1 MVNLLS
7 SILSECGKVVERKGG
22 GKPLLLKLS
31 PDGSDDEI
39 LASVQMA
46 LRRGIDGFVA
56 TNTTLHRPVP
66 SNTRSRGVFAEPGG
80 LSGRPLQ
87 SRSVEVIRLL
97 YEEAG
102 SEVPIV
108 GVGGIDSAATAW
120 EAMTSGASLL
130 QLYSALVFK
139 GPSVVPRIVKG
150 LRRKIRDNGFL
161 GIEEAVGYGNP

>member
-1 MVNLLS
+1 
-7 SILSECGKVVERKGG
+7 
-22 GKPLLLKLS
+22 
-31 PDGSDDEI
+31 
-39 LASVQMA
+39 MA
-46 LRRGIDGFVA
+46 LKRGIDGFVA

-97 YEEAG
+97 YEEVG

-150 LRRKIRDNGFL
+150 LRKKMRDNGFL